1 MQTQAL
7 QGHVRK
13 GVFWPSYIGF
23 STIGLL
29 SFFAGAPY
37 IHTLLKA
44 RDLIFSKLD
53 WLFAYGTLAMV
64 LICVAIYISPLASVK
79 IGGPDAKPLLNKYQ
93 WMAVALCTT
102 VAAGIMFWATSEPL
116 FHLYQPPITKG
127 ITPNSSDAEAFA
139 LATLFHHWSITPSA
153 IYTLP
158 ALTFALAFF
167 NLKQPFSLSSLFAPI
182 LGDRARL
189 YSGFIDACCVFSLVT
204 GMSAS
209 LGTGAMTIS
218 GSYEKYV
225 SKEYHPYL
233 LGLLIAFL
241 VICFTASAASG
252 LMKGIRL
259 LSSLNVKMFIAMV
272 VFICF
277 FGPIQEIVTLSW
289 RSLNYLAHNFISM
302 STFTKTATGDDW
314 PHHWSIFYWSSWLSW
329 APITAV
335 FLGRISYGHTVRDFL
350 HINLAV
356 PAVFS
361 CIWTG
366 VFGATSLVY
375 DRIDG
380 ALYKTLKNLGP
391 NAVSYELLNHFPVPI
406 AIIIFFV
413 LITFISYTTAAD
425 STTDAISALC
435 SRQIHG
441 EPLTKGSTTVKITWA
456 FTIGFVAWVLSAHS
470 GIEGMK
476 LLSCL
481 GGLPALFLILIA
493 TISLLKMALF
503 DLASDRVIP
512 LQAKRPEIN

>member
-1 MQTQAL
+1 MQSQAL
-7 QGHVRK
+7 QGHIRK
-13 GVFWPSYIGF
+13 GVFWPSYIAFFAIGF
-23 STIGLL
+23 LG
-29 SFFAGAPY
+29 FFAGAPY
-37 IHTLLKA
+37 IQLLEKT
-44 RDLIFSKLD
+44 RDQIFLKLD
-53 WLFAYGTLAMV
+53 WLFAYGTFAMV

-79 IGGPDAKPLLNKYQ
+79 IGGPHAKPLLNKPQ

-116 FHLYQPPITKG
+116 IHLYQPPQTKG
-127 ITPNSSDAEAFA
+127 ITPNTADAEIFA

-182 LGDRARL
+182 LGDRARF

-209 LGTGAMTIS
+209 LGTGALTIS

-225 SKEYHPYL
+225 AKAYHPYL
-233 LGLLIAFL
+233 LGLLIIIL

-259 LSSLNVKMFIAMV
+259 LSSINVKMFIAMV
-272 VFICF
+272 CIICL
-277 FGPIQEIVTLSW
+277 FGPIHEIVTLSW
-289 RSLNYLAHNFISM
+289 RSLCYLANNFISM
-302 STFTKTATGDDW
+302 SAFTKSATGDDW

-356 PAVFS
+356 PALFS
-361 CIWTG
+361 CMWTG
-366 VFGATSLVY
+366 VFGATALAF

-380 ALYKTLKNLGP
+380 ALYRTLKSLGP
-391 NAVSYELLNHFPVPI
+391 NAVSYELLSHFPLPI

-435 SRQIHG
+435 SRQLDG
-441 EPLTKGSTTVKITWA
+441 EPLTKGSTKIKIVWA

-503 DLASDRVIP
+503 DLTSESITSI
-512 LQAKRPEIN
+512 QAKGQEIN